1 MKNNEFS
8 KCGAVLAMSLVL
20 AGSAAEAKNQRGTT
34 VASGGVLIIN
44 TVKSKPVV
52 LEETQPLDAA
62 ASKVKSRSITL
73 GIPKLSTPS
82 LSPDKSAADGMTF
95 ATRLQYVER
104 LMSDA
109 GFSSFKQV
117 PDLSAL
123 TQRQGPVSDAQ
134 LTSVSNSYI
143 GTQQYFGATPT
154 LLTGVEANPTSATID
169 CTAFPYR
176 PTGFM
181 SSQNEYNR
189 QVLFPH
195 VRQAACDAGVP
206 VGLFDA
212 LIVQESRYNA
222 MARSHKDAF
231 GLAQLM
237 PATAKYLGVNRYTI
251 YDNLRGGAKLLRQH
265 LDEYGEVHLALA
277 AYNAGPGNVAKYNG
291 IPPFR
296 ETRNYVSTILD
307 TWSQM
312 SSY

>member
-1 MKNNEFS
+1 MKNKQLARLS
-8 KCGAVLAMSLVL
+8 SVLASVLLVS
-20 AGSAAEAKNQRGTT
+20 GGVAEAKKQQNT
-34 VASGGVLIIN
+34 VPSSGGVLIIN
-44 TVKSKPVV
+44 TVKSKQLA
-52 LEETQPLDAA
+52 LEASQPIVGSAG
-62 ASKVKSRSITL
+62 KVKSRSITL
-73 GIPKLSTPS
+73 GLPQPSSTSLPS
-82 LSPDKSAADGMTF
+82 DRSAADGMTF

-104 LMSDA
+104 LMAEA
-109 GFSSFKQV
+109 GFSSFKQAS
-117 PDLSAL
+117 DLSAL
-123 TQRQGPVSDAQ
+123 RQGQGSVSDDQ
-134 LTSVSNSYI
+134 LTDVSNSYA
-143 GTQQYFGATPT
+143 GASET
-154 LLTGVEANPTSATID
+154 LGVEQPILAGVDANPISATIG
-169 CTAFPYR
+169 CVAFPYR

-181 SSQNEYNR
+181 NAQNEYNR

-237 PATAKYLGVNRYTI
+237 PATAKQLGVNRYTI

-296 ETRNYVSTILD
+296 ETRNYVATILD